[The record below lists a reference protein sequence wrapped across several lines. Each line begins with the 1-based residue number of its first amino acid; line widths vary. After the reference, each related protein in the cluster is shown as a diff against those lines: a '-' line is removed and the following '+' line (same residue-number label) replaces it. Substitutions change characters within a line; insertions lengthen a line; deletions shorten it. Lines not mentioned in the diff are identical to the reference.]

1 MKWLKLA
8 GILTVLAAFVLVLIV
23 AGVATSL
30 ALGNTAW
37 LKAELAKAVHEQWQR
52 TLTVEGALE
61 LSFWPDLGFQVG
73 KARLSEPDG
82 SRTFAAIAGARLSV
96 APWPLLERRIVVQSC
111 ELEGLDIA
119 LNRSKDGRLNV
130 ADLLPGATTGKEVS
144 HGAPWQI
151 DIAALRLADARLAWH
166 DEQAGQT
173 TSLSALT
180 LTTGRIV
187 GDSAGRAFHV
197 DTPRLAARLDGD
209 TRSASVRVTTA
220 GIGAVDGQWTIAGL
234 DFEMDAHVGASTLA
248 ARLASAITV
257 DPAKRRLSLD
267 DITGRIDIA
276 HPKLPTRSL
285 TLPIAGRLAGDLSG
299 PSANGALSSRLDG
312 SDMALR
318 FAAARFAPLSLTF
331 ALDID
336 HLDLDK
342 YLARDKGGDDGRID
356 LAALKDLDI
365 RGDLR
370 IGRLRLGRVTAAN
383 ITLAFDAA
391 AGVLELTPRAMSGDT
406 ARRDGGKRPG
416 RPAGH

>member
-1 MKWLKLA
+1 
-8 GILTVLAAFVLVLIV
+8 
-23 AGVATSL
+23 
-30 ALGNTAW
+30 
-37 LKAELAKAVHEQWQR
+37 
-52 TLTVEGALE
+52 
-61 LSFWPDLGFQVG
+61 
-73 KARLSEPDG
+73 
-82 SRTFAAIAGARLSV
+82 
-96 APWPLLERRIVVQSC
+96 
-111 ELEGLDIA
+111 
-119 LNRSKDGRLNV
+119 
-130 ADLLPGATTGKEVS
+130 
-144 HGAPWQI
+144 
-151 DIAALRLADARLAWH
+151 
-166 DEQAGQT
+166 
-173 TSLSALT
+173 
-180 LTTGRIV
+180 
-187 GDSAGRAFHV
+187 
-197 DTPRLAARLDGD
+197 
-209 TRSASVRVTTA
+209 VRVTTA
-220 GIGAVDGQWTIAGL
+220 GIGAIDGQWTIAGL

-248 ARLASAITV
+248 ARLASAIAV